1 MELRQLKYFI
11 KAAELS
17 NFTAASQ
24 ALYITQS
31 TLSQQIKT
39 LEDELNTPLFDR
51 IAKRVRLT
59 EAGRLFLPEAI
70 KTVKYAESGKQ
81 VIKDLNGLLT
91 GTICIGLTYGLSNLL
106 LDKLTTF
113 AETYPL
119 LKININYGTSGELL
133 DRLKTGELDF
143 VLSFYNIPN
152 PSFEST
158 ILFESHLSLI
168 VHQDHPLASVKSIH
182 LKQLS
187 DLPLVLPVSQ
197 YSISEFLN
205 TQIAKLQ
212 LSLNVKMEIND
223 IYSLLQLTATKKW
236 CTILMNTSLFNFP
249 QLRAVPLSGK
259 QMVRQAT
266 ITWPADIY
274 RKKAAVVFAELLK
287 EVPNR

>member
-59 EAGRLFLPEAI
+59 EAGRLFLPSAI

-81 VIKDLNGLLT
+81 LIKDLDGLLT
-91 GTICIGLTYGLSNLL
+91 GSLCIGLTYGLSNLL
-106 LDKLTTF
+106 LDKLTDF

-119 LKININYGTSGELL
+119 LKINITYGTSGELL
-133 DRLKTGELDF
+133 DQLKEGDLDF
-143 VLSFYNIPN
+143 VLSFYNTPN
-152 PSFEST
+152 PLFEST
-158 ILFESHLSLI
+158 VLFESHLSLI
-168 VHQDHPLASVKSIH
+168 VHQDHSLATAKSVD

-187 DLPLVLPVSQ
+187 DLPMVLPVSQ

-205 TQIAKLQ
+205 TRLAKME

-223 IYSLLQLTATKKW
+223 IYSLLQLAATQKW

-249 QLRAVPLSGK
+249 QLKAIPLSGK
-259 QMVRQAT
+259 QMVRHAT
-266 ITWPADIY
+266 ITWSTGIY
-274 RKKAAVVFAELLK
+274 RKKAAVIFAELLNK
-287 EVPNR
+287 L